1 LCREG
6 GLAPSPFYRT
16 SSRLESMELDEIPMQ
31 PALRKSATSYTGALK
46 PWRRTRRSYDEARR
60 VGPKGHEKYDGALRA
75 VISSAIDIGL
85 YIEDIQGHLG
95 APGDFRKVSKLI
107 DASITDGEV
116 GQIEYKCRA
125 LIAYFSRILPTV
137 PHPQRRAYLQHIILG
152 LMMKGGTNAQKV
164 EAQGWLA

>member
-1 LCREG
+1 METLPTH
-6 GLAPSPFYRT
+6 GLK
-16 SSRLESMELDEIPMQ
+16 
-31 PALRKSATSYTGALK
+31 PALRKSKSSYAGAAN
-46 PWRRTRRSYDEARR
+46 PFVQTRCSYDEARR

-95 APGDFRKVSKLI
+95 APGDFRKVSTLI
-107 DASITDGEV
+107 DASITDGVV
-116 GQIEYKCRA
+116 GQIEHKCRA

-137 PHPQRRAYLQHIILG
+137 THPQRRAYLQHIILG
-152 LMMKGGTNAQKV
+152 LKMKGGTNAQKI